1 VQVFRGGGGRCPGV
15 QMFYIQRCDDP
26 ASDFSNAQLSNQAH
40 LLQPHSR
47 NVCAP
52 PRMHGSAPRSSGVRR
67 HRRTHDSRLAGWLAD
82 STARCTGAAAF
93 TFVRTAET
101 DYRQPALFADG
112 RDRTL
117 HPRICPPVRLMV

>member
-1 VQVFRGGGGRCPGV
+1 MINTEIV
-15 QMFYIQRCDDP
+15 
-26 ASDFSNAQLSNQAH
+26 LW
-40 LLQPHSR
+40 
-47 NVCAP
+47 AP
-52 PRMHGSAPRSSGVRR
+52 PLRFWHGATRGLNPA
-67 HRRTHDSRLAGWLAD
+67 LAGWLAD